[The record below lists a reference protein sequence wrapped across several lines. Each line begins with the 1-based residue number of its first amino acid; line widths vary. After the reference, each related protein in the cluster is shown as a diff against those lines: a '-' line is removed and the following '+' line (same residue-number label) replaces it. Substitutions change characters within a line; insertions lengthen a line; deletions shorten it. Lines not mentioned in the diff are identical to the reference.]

1 MLLREERDNNSFT
14 SWEEIKLQLRKKQAQ
29 IKLKALEKYIQEKL
43 KHKEMEESQVV
54 LEKEY
59 HNLAVSEVE
68 VLTKKK

>member
-14 SWEEIKLQLRKKQAQ
+14 SWEEIKLQLRKKLAQ